1 MGDDSEKGNNKDT
14 SDKSIL
20 FATSFWA
27 TVAGEIRIAVLND
40 VLTKID
46 LSALIVH
53 ILGAKRR

>member
-1 MGDDSEKGNNKDT
+1 MTAKKAIIKT
-14 SDKSIL
+14 PSDKSIL